1 MASNS
6 AKPKER
12 FGIRTERWFH
22 DHWAAVVNYAG
33 TLALALA
40 GVAGFLVDDQPS
52 EASEA
57 FIPWWPWS
65 AAATTVV
72 LLLIGAA
79 LVGAGLV
86 GGIIAAKN
94 TAELQR
100 DLDTA
105 SSDLRTHASAIET
118 VLRAIMVR
126 VCTDLGLYRD
136 DTRASIYALDG
147 DEFVLLARVS
157 KNPTLK
163 VGGRPSYPAD
173 QGIIGLAW
181 KHGKYSITGLAEDR
195 AEWER
200 EAVAEYGIPPEVAAN
215 LRMQCRSIVGIRVDG
230 VEPELHP
237 LAIVIFESEA
247 PRGVNAKTV
256 DQVLATPVW
265 ETLAAAV
272 KNMQSEVSAIA
283 RVRRDLRAPTLRTGD
298 TSARPVV
305 SR

>member
-1 MASNS
+1 MASNI
-6 AKPKER
+6 AKPPER
-12 FGIRTERWFH
+12 FGIRFERWFH
-22 DHWAAVVNYAG
+22 DHWAAVANYAG
-33 TLALALA
+33 TISLALA
-40 GVAGFLVDDQPS
+40 GVAGFLIDEQPS

-72 LLLIGAA
+72 LLISGAA

-94 TAELQR
+94 TSDLQDDFDAVSR
-100 DLDTA
+100 
-105 SSDLRTHASAIET
+105 DLRTHASAVET

-181 KHGKYSITGLAEDR
+181 KHGQYSITGLAENR

-200 EAVAEYGIPPEVAAN
+200 EAVAEHGIPPEVAAK

-247 PRGVNAKTV
+247 PRGVNGKTI
-256 DQVLATPVW
+256 DQVLGTPAW

-272 KNMQSEVSAIA
+272 KNMQGEINGVAG
-283 RVRRDLRAPTLRTGD
+283 VRRDLRAPSLSEPPKRT
-298 TSARPVV
+298 RIQP
-305 SR
+305 